1 MYISQGVRR
10 RAADNYQ
17 PWVVIP
23 IWGFYILVW
32 VNPFSLNPACSPD
45 RIFHPLVCS
54 NWLRLITHIRLN
66 NKDAWIGI
74 IFYRKILLYASLS
87 VPNLKYFQNNVFKLQ
102 KFVFLSYIWDWLNYS
117 AKLFL
122 DAPSFFPESGLY
134 FCPCKQRGNIIC
146 IRMSRVHCRAT
157 YWMWYW
163 QAKRSRVQAARFPP
177 PPLPVPPSPL
187 PKSLK
192 WNPER
197 RVKAENTYTW
207 WWWWW
212 TSIWCLLKKCVCFAS
227 RVCWTGQG
235 IWRQCAQFEECVE

>member
-23 IWGFYILVW
+23 IWGFYILV
-32 VNPFSLNPACSPD
+32 CSPD

-54 NWLRLITHIRLN
+54 NWLRLITLIRLN

-74 IFYRKILLYASLS
+74 IFYRKILLYVSLS
-87 VPNLKYFQNNVFKLQ
+87 IPNLKYFQNNVFKLQ
-102 KFVFLSYIWDWLNYS
+102 KFVFLSYIWDWLNNS

-157 YWMWYW
+157 YWIWYW
-163 QAKRSRVQAARFPP
+163 QAKRLRLQAARFQP
-177 PPLPVPPSPL
+177 PPLPATLRFRWVL
-187 PKSLK
+187 D
-192 WNPER
+192 
-197 RVKAENTYTW
+197 V
-207 WWWWW
+207 
-212 TSIWCLLKKCVCFAS
+212 F
-227 RVCWTGQG
+227 
-235 IWRQCAQFEECVE
+235 F